1 MLLSDIFSIPFLI
14 CLAIC
19 ILLIGCSSIYFYQRI
34 TQQDHKIASMVSL
47 ISSMAEDEKVP
58 IRVVPIATPPTQ
70 QQQQTQNIVIDIS
83 QKIPVS
89 DDSESDTDASSD
101 ASSDTSDDTSD
112 ASDSEYSSTTTE
124 DNEDKEQDD
133 EQEDGEKVDLRI
145 MSHIDL
151 IIDDDAIDLDYE
163 PIDDATLDDATLED
177 IGATLEDVMDKL
189 EENNTD
195 NTIKSIHL
203 EEDGLTDFS
212 IFKSISIMPDASSSS
227 ETVDFKKMSLSK
239 LREIQGYGDLSK
251 LKKIDILKLLGIE

>member
-1 MLLSDIFSIPFLI
+1 
-14 CLAIC
+14 
-19 ILLIGCSSIYFYQRI
+19 
-34 TQQDHKIASMVSL
+34 MVSL

-58 IRVVPIATPPTQ
+58 IRVAIATPPTQ
-70 QQQQTQNIVIDIS
+70 QTQQQPTQNIVIDIS

-89 DDSESDTDASSD
+89 DDSESGSD
-101 ASSDTSDDTSD
+101 ASSDTSSDADTSD

-124 DNEDKEQDD
+124 DNEDKEQEDEQDD
-133 EQEDGEKVDLRI
+133 EPEDGDKVDLRI

-163 PIDDATLDDATLED
+163 PIDDATLDDATLDE
-177 IGATLEDVMDKL
+177 IGATLEDVMDIL

>member
-58 IRVVPIATPPTQ
+58 IRVAIATPQQTQ
-70 QQQQTQNIVIDIS
+70 QQPTQNIVIDIS

-89 DDSESDTDASSD
+89 DDSDSGPDTDT
-101 ASSDTSDDTSD
+101 SSDTSDDTSD

-163 PIDDATLDDATLED
+163 PIDDATLDDATLEN
-177 IGATLEDVMDKL
+177 IGATLADVMDIL

>member
-58 IRVVPIATPPTQ
+58 IRVAIATPPTQ
-70 QQQQTQNIVIDIS
+70 QTQQQTQNIVIDIS

-89 DDSESDTDASSD
+89 DDSESGSDTDTSS
-101 ASSDTSDDTSD
+101 DTSD

-124 DNEDKEQDD
+124 DNEDKEQEDEQDD
-133 EQEDGEKVDLRI
+133 EPEDGDKVDLRI

-163 PIDDATLDDATLED
+163 PIDDATLDDATLDE
-177 IGATLEDVMDKL
+177 IGATLEDVMDIL

>member
-47 ISSMAEDEKVP
+47 ISSMAEDEKVHVESP
-58 IRVVPIATPPTQ
+58 IRVVPIATPQ
-70 QQQQTQNIVIDIS
+70 QTQQQTQNIVIDIS

-89 DDSESDTDASSD
+89 DDSESGSD
-101 ASSDTSDDTSD
+101 ASSDTSDEDSV
-112 ASDSEYSSTTTE
+112 SDSEYSSTTTE

-163 PIDDATLDDATLED
+163 PLIDDFVD
-177 IGATLEDVMDKL
+177 ATLEDVMDILKD
-189 EENNTD
+189 NNTD

-212 IFKSISIMPDASSSS
+212 IFKSISIMPDASSLSS
-227 ETVDFKKMSLSK
+227 DTVDFKKMSLSK

>member
-58 IRVVPIATPPTQ
+58 IRVAIATPQQTQ
-70 QQQQTQNIVIDIS
+70 QQPTQNIVIDIS

-89 DDSESDTDASSD
+89 DDSDSGSDTSSD
-101 ASSDTSDDTSD
+101 ASSDTSD
-112 ASDSEYSSTTTE
+112 ASDSEYSSTTTEDNE

-163 PIDDATLDDATLED
+163 PIDDATLED
-177 IGATLEDVMDKL
+177 IGATLEDVMDIL

-195 NTIKSIHL
+195 NTVKSIHL

-212 IFKSISIMPDASSSS
+212 IFKSISIMPDASSSSS

>member
-1 MLLSDIFSIPFLI
+1 
-14 CLAIC
+14 
-19 ILLIGCSSIYFYQRI
+19 
-34 TQQDHKIASMVSL
+34 
-47 ISSMAEDEKVP
+47 MAEDEKVP
-58 IRVVPIATPPTQ
+58 IRVAIATPQQTQ
-70 QQQQTQNIVIDIS
+70 QQPTQNIVIDIS

-89 DDSESDTDASSD
+89 DDSDSGSDTD

-133 EQEDGEKVDLRI
+133 EQEEQDDGEKVDLRI

-163 PIDDATLDDATLED
+163 PIDDDVDDATLDDATLED
-177 IGATLEDVMDKL
+177 IGATLEDVMDIL